1 MRLYG
6 VVLAL
11 VVTSIWIGACG
22 KRGSTPGADT
32 SAMSEIPDRETMRDS
47 VASVGKDTT
56 P

>member
-11 VVTSIWIGACG
+11 VVTSIWIGACE
-22 KRGSTPGADT
+22 KRGSRQGADS

-47 VASVGKDTT
+47 AASIGKDTT
-56 P
+56 R